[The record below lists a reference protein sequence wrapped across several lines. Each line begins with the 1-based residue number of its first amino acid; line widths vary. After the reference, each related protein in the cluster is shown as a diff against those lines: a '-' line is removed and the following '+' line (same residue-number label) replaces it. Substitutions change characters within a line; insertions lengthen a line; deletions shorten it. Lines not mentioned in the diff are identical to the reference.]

1 MSETHA
7 SMTSP
12 LAAIDLNQLVLLAEL
27 LETPS
32 PTAVARRLGCTQSA
46 VSHGLATL
54 RELLGDPLFVRVGR
68 SLVPTPR
75 AMALAEP
82 VAAWRQ
88 ATARLLAKADPVDP
102 RRLRRTFRLC
112 MTDAAEHL
120 VVPGLVERL
129 RVEAPEVTIE
139 VTNRGDDVEDLLRR
153 GEVDLLV
160 GFDLRPVDGLV
171 TQNLRADQFVV
182 ASTSKRAPTLEAYAG
197 APHVLVAPR
206 GGPGGVVDR
215 ALEKVG
221 HKRFVALRTS
231 SFAAALG
238 AVRGPLVLTL
248 PRCFAEAI
256 GVPEGV
262 RLHAPP
268 VELPALSLRAVSAT
282 ASRDDPTSQW
292 LRGLVREV
300 VGRG

>member
-7 SMTSP
+7 TMSAP
-12 LAAIDLNQLVLLAEL
+12 LSAIDLNQLVLLAEL

-32 PTAVARRLGCTQSA
+32 PTAVARRLGRTQSA

-68 SLVPTPR
+68 TLVPTPR

-82 VAAWRQ
+82 VAVWRQ
-88 ATARLLAKADPVDP
+88 ATARVLSKADPVDP

-139 VTNRGDDVEDLLRR
+139 VTNRGDDVEDALRR

-171 TQNLRADQFVV
+171 AQTLRADHFVV
-182 ASTSKRAPTLEAYAG
+182 ASTSKRAPTLEAYAA

-206 GGPGGVVDR
+206 GGPVGVVDR
-215 ALEKVG
+215 ALEKLG
-221 HKRFVALRTS
+221 RKRFVALRTS

-238 AVRGPLVLTL
+238 AVRGALVLTL
-248 PRCFAEAI
+248 PRSFAEAI
-256 GVPEGV
+256 GVPGGV
-262 RLHAPP
+262 WLHAPP
-268 VELPALSLRAVSAT
+268 VELPPLSLRAVSAT

-300 VGRG
+300 VARG

>member
-1 MSETHA
+1 MHP
-7 SMTSP
+7 MTTP

-32 PTAVARRLGCTQSA
+32 PTAVARRLGRTQSA

-54 RELLGDPLFVRVGR
+54 REVLGDPLFVRVGR

-75 AMALAEP
+75 ARALAEP
-82 VAAWRQ
+82 VAEWRR
-88 ATARLLAKADPVDP
+88 ATARVLAKADPVDP
-102 RRLRRTFRLC
+102 KRLRRTFRLC
-112 MTDAAEHL
+112 MADAAEHL

-129 RVEAPEVTIE
+129 RAEAPEVSLE
-139 VTNRGDDVEDLLRR
+139 VANRGDGVEDLLRR

-171 TQNLRADQFVV
+171 AQHLRADAFVV
-182 ASTSKRAPTLEAYAG
+182 ATTSKRAPTLDSYAA
-197 APHVLVAPR
+197 APHILVAPR

-215 ALEKVG
+215 ALDKEG
-221 HKRFVALRTS
+221 RARFVALRTA
-231 SFAAALG
+231 SFAAALA

-248 PRCFAEAI
+248 PRTFAEAI
-256 GVPEGV
+256 GVPSGV

-268 VELPALSLRAVSAT
+268 VALPALSLRAVSAT
-282 ASRDDPTSQW
+282 ATRDDPTSKW

-300 VGRG
+300 VARA